1 MYTTT
6 QTSSEP
12 GAHDPMIAVCEVARH
27 FDGGRIKALDGVSFE
42 VPAGQ
47 FVAIVGPSGSGKS
60 TLLNILGALDRA
72 DRGRVRID
80 GVDLATHEDLAGFRR
95 HTVGFVFQL
104 HNLIPTLKA
113 WENVQ
118 IPLMES
124 RLSARRRRERALELL
139 SLVGLEHRADSLPA
153 QLSGGERQRVAIA
166 RALVNEP
173 RILIADE
180 PTGSVDS
187 KNARNIMALLQRI
200 CRERGMTLLV
210 VTHDPAVANLAERII
225 RVRDGRLVEEEAR

>member
-1 MYTTT
+1 
-6 QTSSEP
+6 
-12 GAHDPMIAVCEVARH
+12 
-27 FDGGRIKALDGVSFE
+27 
-42 VPAGQ
+42 
-47 FVAIVGPSGSGKS
+47 
-60 TLLNILGALDRA
+60 
-72 DRGRVRID
+72 
-80 GVDLATHEDLAGFRR
+80 
-95 HTVGFVFQL
+95 
-104 HNLIPTLKA
+104 
-113 WENVQ
+113 VQ

>member
-1 MYTTT
+1 
-6 QTSSEP
+6 
-12 GAHDPMIAVCEVARH
+12 MIAVCEVARH